1 MMTLRSSRAST
12 LTHNNTRRPLGARRV
27 RNRAETPQRPALRE
41 CACAEGGASL
51 PTPFPHAWVAVSLRS
66 RESASFLELTGGW
79 WWCGTT
85 TVDSEPSCQYPV
97 TFCCRVTEWRL
108 TRKCI

>member
-27 RNRAETPQRPALRE
+27 RNRAETPQRPALWE

-66 RESASFLELTGGW
+66 GESASFLELTGGW